1 MQSKL
6 SYKNNTLSTVE
17 KCRLSQE
24 LEKSA
29 IVPLQTNNTLERG
42 KAFLELITRISV
54 NNRAIAQSI
63 VNQFELYD
71 YNDYLTSL
79 DGKRRH
85 RYWHSVRYLQETGA
99 DWQFIRQDDKDKR
112 GYVYRSRLKIGNR
125 AFLPAIPRDI
135 RRAINK
141 RYGVKVP
148 LDGSFWEW
156 LKDHP
161 EIPIFITEGGGKA
174 LSGLSQGFVVIAV
187 YGCSCL
193 GSPDLLPYLKDR
205 DVYIAFDSDTKPSAI
220 KAVNNALGK
229 HLKPLSEQAKSVK
242 VVTWH
247 SQNKGLDDLIA
258 NQGAIGYEK
267 AIATAKTADEWL
279 WHREIE
285 IADQRLQE
293 SKIKPDLERDTLP
306 SVEEL
311 QALLDKHRDVF
322 LVAPKGVGKSILGGA
337 IVRNADYALIPTP
350 LESLA
355 RNNAERMSQGDR
367 VVDYRTDCDHAH
379 GQLIGTNGYVDRLA
393 FCVEAIHS
401 LRTYINSVLE
411 RGAVVF
417 NDELDLQLNSLA
429 TSSTHAQNGK
439 RKTNQTLYWDMQIRA
454 EQTLS
459 VSADFTSYEL
469 ELFER
474 KTGRKPY
481 VIRVNP
487 FKKTYDSTVFSNK
500 IRVNLETKQLIEN
513 GERLLLKC
521 SRKSDAKFLEWLY
534 RDYGA
539 IAIHRDNA
547 NEPKFKGFFNNPNQ
561 WLAENKPQILIVSPV
576 LRSGFSITED
586 FFDRVV
592 CFFESD
598 SISASTAL
606 QLSERYRLP
615 VPRLIYAA
623 KSNGQYRH
631 CTAQNIL
638 KTRKGRAIA
647 TGTNEIEFIDE
658 NDSYFHYKAADNWS
672 KAHFRADII
681 ARLQDEVEKVSFNDL
696 GVSPD
701 ESREYA
707 SLLKDFG
714 AWQRLKLYESRN
726 LSQVEYD
733 SMKDRRDL
741 LEVDLLAL
749 EKYKLADWSDRTADT
764 VTLSQIERDKKGR
777 KRKALDRTLELFFS
791 NLASKADKSS
801 KEVQEKWGYGI
812 AHQDVT
818 HRSLMAKALEVTG
831 CHEFLDHALN
841 GGTWHNGSAIVIE
854 FADKLRSLRNFEET
868 KINQF
873 GKPVTTKIDKLA
885 EAGINLTCGR
895 DACNTAY
902 INCLLEWLGWSR
914 KSIHPTINGKRVRVY
929 SLCPDDSAINL
940 EDLTRKVD
948 RLRRDGLELTA
959 SYSFVEKLFSP
970 VQTISNTPIK
980 DVCTANLPDLLSDS
994 FTEKKHIPI
1003 DDHPPDPPD
1012 DDEFF

>member
-1 MQSKL
+1 MHQTL
-6 SYKNNTLSTVE
+6 SREYNTLSTVE
-17 KCRLSQE
+17 KCRLQKE

-29 IVPLQTNNTLERG
+29 IAPLETNNTLERG

-54 NNRAIAQSI
+54 NNRAIAQSF

-125 AFLPAIPRDI
+125 AFFPAIPRDI

-148 LDGSFWEW
+148 SDGSFWEW

-205 DVYIAFDSDTKPSAI
+205 DVYIAFDSDTKPSAVLAVK
-220 KAVNNALGK
+220 KAIVK
-229 HLKPLSEQAKSVK
+229 HHKPLSEKSKSVK
-242 VVTWH
+242 VVTWD
-247 SQNKGLDDLIA
+247 SQNKGIDDLIA
-258 NQGAIGYEK
+258 NCGVSAFEE
-267 AIATAKTADEWL
+267 AIATAKSADDWL

-293 SKIKPDLERDTLP
+293 SKIKPDLELDTLP
-306 SVEEL
+306 SAEEL
-311 QALLDKHRDVF
+311 QALLEKHRDVF
-322 LVAPKGVGKSILGGA
+322 LVAPKGIGKSILGGA

-367 VVDYRTDCDHAH
+367 IVDYRTDCDRVN
-379 GQLIGTNGYVDRLA
+379 GQLIGSSGYVDRLA

-411 RGAVVF
+411 RGAIVF

-439 RKTNQTLYWDMQIRA
+439 RKLNQTLYWDMQIRA
-454 EQTLS
+454 KQTLS
-459 VSADFTSYEL
+459 VSADFTNYEA

-500 IRVNLETKQLIEN
+500 IRVNLESKQFIEN

-623 KSNGQYRH
+623 KSNGQHRH
-631 CTAQNIL
+631 CTAPNIL

-681 ARLQDEVEKVSFNDL
+681 ARLQDEVENVSFNDL
-696 GVSPD
+696 GVSHD
-701 ESREYA
+701 ESKEYA
-707 SLLKDFG
+707 ALLKDFK
-714 AWQRLKLYESRN
+714 AWQQQKLYESRN
-726 LSQVEYD
+726 LSQADYD
-733 SMKDRRDL
+733 SLKDRRDL
-741 LEVDLLAL
+741 LEADLLAVD
-749 EKYKLADWSDRTADT
+749 KFKLADWSDRTADT

-777 KRKALDRTLELFFS
+777 KRKALERSLELFFPS
-791 NLASKADKSS
+791 LASKADKSS
-801 KEVQEKWGYGI
+801 KESQEKWGYGI

-818 HRSLMAKALEVTG
+818 HRSLMAQALEVTG
-831 CHEFLDHALN
+831 CDEFLAYALN
-841 GGTWHNGSAIVIE
+841 SGTWHNGTPIAVE
-854 FADKLRSLRNFEET
+854 LADKLRSLRNFEET

-895 DACNTAY
+895 DASNTAY

-914 KSIHPTINGKRVRVY
+914 ISSHPTIDGKRVRVY
-929 SLCPDDSAINL
+929 SLCPDDSSQNL
-940 EDLTRKVD
+940 DDLNRRVNK
-948 RLRRDGLELTA
+948 LRSDGLELTPA
-959 SYSFVEKLFSP
+959 YSFVQKLFCPVHTLSNSP
-970 VQTISNTPIK
+970 IEK
-980 DVCTANLPDLLSDS
+980 VCTEDPPDLHSS
-994 FTEKKHIPI
+994 YKKHIPI
-1003 DDHPPDPPD
+1003 DDHPPDPVD
-1012 DDEFF
+1012 HHDWF